1 MKSEPIHNEL
11 TDALREELSLYSLG
25 LLEVEESARVSRH
38 LEAGCG
44 VCNQEFAGYAELL
57 GVWSSALQLETPPPE
72 LKDRLMSRIRSEI
85 EASKVDQL
93 PPGFLV
99 VRSGSGKWRPT
110 LWQGIAFMKLFHDKE
125 TGAAT
130 SLVRVEPGAKYPAH
144 RHGGIEQSWVV
155 EGSCRIGSITIRAG
169 DYACAYAGTE
179 HGVLVSDEGC
189 VLLVMSS
196 ARDEILA

>member
-1 MKSEPIHNEL
+1 MKSEPIHSEL
-11 TDALREELSLYSLG
+11 TDALREELSQYALG
-25 LLEVEESARVSRH
+25 LLEDDESARVSRH
-38 LEAGCG
+38 LEDGCG
-44 VCNQEFAGYAELL
+44 VCNQEFAAYAEAV
-57 GVWSSALQLETPPPE
+57 GVWSSALELETPSPK
-72 LKDRLMSRIRSEI
+72 LKERLMSRVRSQI
-85 EASKVDQL
+85 EASKMDEL

-110 LWQGIAFMKLFHDKE
+110 PWQGITFMKLFHDKE

-130 SLVRVEPGAKYPAH
+130 SLLRVEPGAKYPAH
-144 RHGGIEQSWVV
+144 RHGGVEQSWVV

-169 DYACAYAGTE
+169 DYACAYGGTE
-179 HGVLVSDEGC
+179 HGVLVSEEGC